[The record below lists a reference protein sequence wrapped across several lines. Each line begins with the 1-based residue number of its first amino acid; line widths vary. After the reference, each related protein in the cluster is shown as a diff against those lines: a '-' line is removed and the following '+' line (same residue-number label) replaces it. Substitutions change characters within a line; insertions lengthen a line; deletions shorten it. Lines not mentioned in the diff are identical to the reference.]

1 MRVIAGKA
9 KGHSIKAPK
18 GMSTRPT
25 SDKVR
30 EAIFSTIADKVTGAR
45 VLDLFAGSGALGVE
59 SLSRGAKHCVFVDNS
74 VAAMSVIREN
84 LVSVGFESRAV
95 VIKKDV
101 FRYLKSY
108 KEASFDL
115 IFLDPPYK
123 IGVKEI
129 LRVIKSCLGLIS
141 KEGLIVI
148 EHTKKLRFEDHVSV
162 YKTKTYGQTAVTY
175 LRRD

>member
-30 EAIFSTIADKVTGAR
+30 EAIFSTIASKVSGAQ
-45 VLDLFAGSGALGVE
+45 VLDLFAGSGALGIE
-59 SLSRGAKHCVFVDNS
+59 SLSRGAEHSVFVDNS
-74 VAAMSVIREN
+74 AASLTAIRGN
-84 LVSVGFESRAV
+84 LVSVGLESRAA

-101 FRYLKSY
+101 FRYVSSY
-108 KEASFDL
+108 KEAAFDL

-123 IGVKEI
+123 IGVNEI
-129 LRVIKSCLGLIS
+129 LGVIKSCLGLLS
-141 KEGLIVI
+141 TEGLIVV
-148 EHTKKLRFEDHVSV
+148 EHTKKIRLEDHISIG
-162 YKTKTYGQTAVTY
+162 KIKAYGQTAVTY
-175 LRRD
+175 IGRD

>member
-45 VLDLFAGSGALGVE
+45 VLDLFAGSGALGIE
-59 SLSRGAKHCVFVDNS
+59 SLSRGAEHSVFVDNS
-74 VAAMSVIREN
+74 AASLGAIRGN
-84 LVSVGFESRAV
+84 LVSVGLESSAT

-101 FRYLKSY
+101 FRYLNIY
-108 KEASFDL
+108 KKAPFDL

-129 LRVIKSCLGLIS
+129 LRVIKSSLGLLS
-141 KEGLIVI
+141 TEGLIVV
-148 EHTKKLRFEDHVSV
+148 EHTKKIRFEDHISID
-162 YKTKTYGQTAVTY
+162 KIKAYGQTAVTY
-175 LRRD
+175 IGRD